1 MKATSERSE
10 PREQLMDFSGKY
22 LSVTSFYRDGRP
34 VATPVWF
41 VHQGGRLL
49 VETDADSYK
58 VRRIRENP
66 SVLVASCTA
75 SGRLRSRQVKAR
87 AEILGPEA
95 LEPTRK
101 LVARKYRLDR
111 IFILPLY
118 RLVQRLQ
125 HKPSGKGESV
135 ILQITPE
142 A

>member
-1 MKATSERSE
+1 ME
-10 PREQLMDFSGKY
+10 FGGKY
-22 LSVTSFYRDGRP
+22 LSVTSFYRDGTP

-49 VETDADSYK
+49 LETGADTYK
-58 VRRIRENP
+58 VRRIRANP
-66 SVLVASCTA
+66 SVLIASCTA
-75 SGRLRSRQVKAR
+75 TGRLRSRQVSAR

-101 LVARKYRLDR
+101 LMARKYRLDR

-118 RLVQRLQ
+118 RVVQRVRN
-125 HKPSGKGESV
+125 KPTGDGESV
-135 ILQITPE
+135 IVEITLE